1 VKLFVDTWGW
11 LAIEDRKDPR
21 HQPTLDAYRDR
32 VAIKGRVLTS
42 DYILDETY
50 AFLFRKRPFEEA
62 WRFMQAIHASIARE
76 SVSLLSVNPQRF
88 LAAVELRR
96 KLLDKPRISFTD
108 LTSFV
113 IMKELQVRD
122 VLTGDD
128 HFRQAGL
135 GFFLVPKPE

>member
-21 HQPTLDAYRDR
+21 HLSALDAYRDR
-32 VAIKGRVLTS
+32 IAVKGRTLTS
-42 DYILDETY
+42 DYILAETY
-50 AFLFRKRPFEEA
+50 TFLFRKRPFEEA

-76 SVSLLSVNPQRF
+76 SVSLQTVTPRRF

-96 KLLDKPRISFTD
+96 QLMDKPRISFTD

-113 IMKELQVRD
+113 IMKELQVRE
-122 VLTGDD
+122 VLTGDE

-135 GFFLVPKPE
+135 GFFLIPKPD